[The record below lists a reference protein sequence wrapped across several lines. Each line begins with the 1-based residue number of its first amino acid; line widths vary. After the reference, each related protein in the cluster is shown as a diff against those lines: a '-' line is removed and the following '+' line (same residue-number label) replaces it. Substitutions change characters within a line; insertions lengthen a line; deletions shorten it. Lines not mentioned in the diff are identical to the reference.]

1 MGAAT
6 VPAAGLSDGLG
17 DALAVGA
24 GITSGTMA
32 AAERH
37 AAGLGAATAV
47 GAFLSVQPVIWR
59 HPAPVTP
66 PRIVAAVGMAS
77 GRGAATAVGVADQT
91 DIWVDYD
98 NAFLLA
104 AE

>member
-1 MGAAT
+1 M
-6 VPAAGLSDGLG
+6 
-17 DALAVGA
+17 
-24 GITSGTMA
+24 
-32 AAERH
+32 
-37 AAGLGAATAV
+37 
-47 GAFLSVQPVIWR
+47 
-59 HPAPVTP
+59 TP